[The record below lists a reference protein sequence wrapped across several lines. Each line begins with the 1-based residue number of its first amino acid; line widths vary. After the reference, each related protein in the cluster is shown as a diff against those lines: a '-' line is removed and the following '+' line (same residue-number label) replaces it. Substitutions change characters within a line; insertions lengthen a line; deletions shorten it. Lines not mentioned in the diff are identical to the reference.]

1 MDPFGFHCSTKRIH
15 GSSAPFKTYFQ
26 RLIFVYFEGAEDPW
40 ILLTST
46 ITRKGSMDL
55 PLHSKYTFIAL
66 FGYISRLR
74 KIHGSF
80 SCHRSSKKDPW
91 IFRILGNNYE
101 VISRFVL
108 ASNSQRMTQITGEFI
123 EFIAELLKNSSN
135 PAFIASVYDENPS
148 KIEAIIQQKCPLH

>member
-1 MDPFGFHCSTKRIH
+1 MHISTSRDISQVDKKNHIGMIFIFFCNDRKIH
-15 GSSAPFKTYFQ
+15 GSFYVDIM
-26 RLIFVYFEGAEDPW
+26 LE
-40 ILLTST
+40 
-46 ITRKGSMDL
+46 KGSMDL

-80 SCHRSSKKDPW
+80 SFHRSSKKDPW

-123 EFIAELLKNSSN
+123 EFIAE
-135 PAFIASVYDENPS
+135 
-148 KIEAIIQQKCPLH
+148 

>member
-15 GSSAPFKTYFQ
+15 GSSAPFKTYFY
-26 RLIFVYFEGAEDPW
+26 RLIFMYFEGAEDPW

-80 SCHRSSKKDPW
+80 SFHRSSKKDPW

-108 ASNSQRMTQITGEFI
+108 ASNSQKWPKSQANLSNLLQNDWKTAQIRR
-123 EFIAELLKNSSN
+123 LLLLFTTRIRPK
-135 PAFIASVYDENPS
+135 
-148 KIEAIIQQKCPLH
+148 